1 MSKWVEQFNGRM
13 DGWGRKLHEKEIRIP
28 VDLVTGI
35 LFFALALIILLVMP
49 DQVAISEKD
58 VVNGRAF
65 PTLLMVLMMLCCAML
80 VGKELYKLATKQ
92 PLNWKVINVQVEM
105 KALVILAILVVTWLL
120 SRLTGLF
127 VVGAQSSAAWVFC
140 STFGAGRNPTMS
152 LPWSWR
158 WPSGPPSASPWA
170 WTFKEGNGLCYSISF
185 RPPACCLRWKT
196 SCGSISACS
205 SARSL
210 RPSPV

>member
-13 DGWGRKLHEKEIRIP
+13 DAWGRKLHEKEIRIP

-35 LFFALALIILLVMP
+35 LFFAVALVIFLVMP

-65 PTLLMVLMMLCCAML
+65 PTLLLVVMMLCCAML

-92 PLNWKVINVQVEM
+92 PLNWKVINIQVEM
-105 KALVILAILVVTWLL
+105 KALAILAILVVTWLL

-127 VVGAQSSAAWVFC
+127 VVGAVFC
-140 STFGAGRNPTMS
+140 CLGFLLYFRCQKKSYYVITLA
-152 LPWSWR
+152 L
-158 WPSGPPSASPWA
+158 AVAIWA
-170 WTFKEGNGLCYSISF
+170 AF
-185 RPPACCLRWKT
+185 RFAL
-196 SCGSISACS
+196 G
-205 SARSL
+205 
-210 RPSPV
+210 VDF